1 MANSLRFN
9 VGAVPGLN
17 GTGVVYLG
25 KAASGREFLF
35 VRHDHDANAGT
46 DPKNLFLSRSS
57 IINMIRSGTVGVQL
71 AEVVNYSNLMESADD
86 GLLDVD
92 GYITLDN
99 APVAASFTRLWDSSV
114 TLFSVK
120 GTNVTSVPTNKTI
133 VTAATLDAWIAGTIS
148 TTTTDGT
155 AATTG
160 TAGAAGGATSKT
172 IMEQAT
178 EFATQNP
185 ALTILIV
192 LGIILLLVWLYNEYG
207 GGKKKGKRRR

>member
-9 VGAVPGLN
+9 VGATPGLN

-35 VRHDHDANAGT
+35 VRHDHDGNAGT
-46 DPKNLFLSRSS
+46 DNKNLFLSRSS
-57 IINMIRSGTVGVQL
+57 IVNQIRTGATGVQL
-71 AEVVNYSNLMESADD
+71 AEVVNYSNLMETADD

-99 APVAASFTRLWDSSV
+99 APTNVAFLRLWDGTV

-120 GTNVTSVPTNKTI
+120 GTNITTVPTNKNIITS
-133 VTAATLDAWIAGTIS
+133 TNLDAWMAGTLS
-148 TTTTDGT
+148 SGAN
-155 AATTG
+155 AATGGDGGTG
-160 TAGAAGGATSKT
+160 GSGTPTSKT
-172 IMEQAT
+172 LWEQAQD
-178 EFATQNP
+178 FATQNP

-192 LGIILLLVWLYNEYG
+192 LGIILGLIWLYNNYG
-207 GGKKKGKRRR
+207 GGKKRRKRR